1 MLGPVYLRRLIYLI
15 LLGGVASGGIL
26 PAQGDAEPAPEYGV
40 SGIVT
45 DPQGTPL
52 ANATVWVRLEG
63 QKLRHKNRV
72 GEKWIAPVS
81 TTTDEAGRFSVPMAV
96 QGPYRLF
103 MIHPDHPPRRVDE
116 PVDDGSSIEF
126 SFPEPI
132 VYSGYVRDADGEPV
146 AGADVT
152 ACGSGAADFGA
163 YACQRTR
170 TGDDGK
176 YTFEKLAKDA
186 HAFQAWAPGYALS
199 AVEVGRFPLAEDG
212 AKTPGALTLEPGAEV
227 SGTLTDDAGTSLAG
241 IRVDYSTDRV
251 RLGQARGTRDVT
263 PLNAIFTDDD
273 GNFSY
278 RGLPAGERLKLL
290 ATPAKHRPAES
301 DALTLEA
308 GAVVSGVAI
317 VYRRPASAIVHLI
330 DRDEQPIESVEVLWM
345 PTKDGPRK
353 PRSGFRIAGTA
364 GRTQVEPQGEGHFR
378 ITGIQPGRYDVT
390 LLPAG
395 HREIEI
401 EGLRVPAG
409 AEVDL
414 GTHVGRPG
422 ATLSGYVFDDLG
434 EPIQG
439 AKLQGLYLRDSTAM
453 SRSAKTEADGRFV
466 LGGLTEGPLLWL
478 KIEAEGHAPKNE
490 QGVDPDQTDY
500 EIVLERVGTLTGRV
514 LLDNGDAP
522 QDVQASLENVAGG
535 IIAFR
540 RGTDTSARGDE
551 EGRFEIKDASPGTYH
566 LRLTAKGARP
576 LRVKDIVVLA
586 GEATD
591 VGTYYLKRGREISG
605 SVRDARDGMPVAKAA
620 ISVRAASGGLIGSE
634 TSLGTATSDADGR
647 FVVEGLE
654 PGRLIV
660 QIEHADYAP
669 EKVEVIVKEDEPL
682 DEMTVRLG
690 QGGTLRGTVLDE
702 SGRPSPNRS
711 IGLTAGGGLLPGD
724 GLVRTNDAGEYR
736 AERIRPGSYRV
747 VLYPDSSGSALNIRQ
762 KTATIREAEV
772 TVVDF
777 DNESKIAFEGLLT
790 RGGHPIGEVTVMMI
804 PVDAGGMMQMR
815 TASTDLSGRFEV
827 GLDRPGAYNVMVTDL
842 KQGFGALVGQARI
855 VVPDEPMVSQEIV
868 LHSGTIAGTVFD
880 ASGEPIQGS
889 IVSAVREGAGQSNFG
904 AGAGARVDADGSY
917 RIEGINDGTYT
928 LSAVADG
935 YQVATRSIAIVD
947 SSTVD
952 GVDFR
957 LDVAGQLRGRV
968 IDERGNGIPGAFVF
982 ALPSGTPDAGG
993 GAPTETDAEGFFRL
1007 SAPSAGPCDLDA
1019 VARGFAP
1026 GGITGFQPSAD
1037 PEGPGA
1043 LITLTSGG
1051 TITIRVV
1058 SAAGTPVDGVQPVVQ
1073 PQRSS
1078 QALTIAMMFSPTL
1091 PTDASGSSR
1100 VSGLPQGS
1108 YRVFIAGQPGVPAQT
1123 VTVTDGGET
1132 MVTLQLP

>member
-1 MLGPVYLRRLIYLI
+1 MLEPAYTRRLVCLI
-15 LLGGVASGGIL
+15 LLGVVASGGIL
-26 PAQGDAEPAPEYGV
+26 PAQGDAEPAPGYGV
-40 SGIVT
+40 SGLVT

-81 TTTDEAGRFSVPMAV
+81 MTTDEAGRFSVPMEE

-103 MIHPDHPPRRVDE
+103 MIHPDHPPHRLDK

-152 ACGSGAADFGA
+152 ACGSGASDFGA

-212 AKTPGALTLEPGAEV
+212 AKTPGTLTLEPGAEV
-227 SGTLTDDAGTSLAG
+227 SGTLTDDAGTSLG
-241 IRVDYSTDRV
+241 GVRVYYSTDRV

-263 PLNAIFTDDD
+263 PLNAIFTDGD

-278 RGLPAGERLKLL
+278 RGLPAGEPLKLL

-301 DALTLEA
+301 DALTLKA
-308 GAVVSGVAI
+308 GAVVGGIAI
-317 VYRRPASAIVHLI
+317 VYQRPASAIVHLI

-345 PTKDGPRK
+345 PVKDGRRK
-353 PRSGFRIAGTA
+353 ANSGFRMAGSK
-364 GRTQVEPQGEGHFR
+364 GLTQVEPQGEGHFR
-378 ITGIQPGRYDVT
+378 ITGIKPGRYNVT

-409 AEVDL
+409 GEVDL

-422 ATLSGYVFDDLG
+422 TTLSGYVSDDLG

-439 AKLQGLYLRDSTAM
+439 AKLEGLYLRDNTAM
-453 SRSAKTEADGRFV
+453 SRSVKTEADGRFV
-466 LGGLTEGPLLWL
+466 LGGLAEGPLLWL
-478 KIEAEGHAPKNE
+478 KVEAEGHARKTE
-490 QGVDPDQTDY
+490 QGVDPDQTGY

-514 LLDNGDAP
+514 LLESGDTP
-522 QDVQASLENVAGG
+522 ERMQASLENVAGG

-540 RGTDTSARGDE
+540 RGTDTSAWGDE

-591 VGTYYLKRGREISG
+591 VGTLRLEQGRELSG
-605 SVRDARDGMPVAKAA
+605 SVLDARDGMPVANAA
-620 ISVRAASGGLIGSE
+620 ISVRAASGGLIGSG
-634 TSLGTATSDADGR
+634 TSLSTTTSDADGR
-647 FVVEGLE
+647 FVVDGLE

-660 QIEHADYAP
+660 QIEHGDYAP
-669 EKVEVIVKEDEPL
+669 EKVEAILKEDEPT
-682 DEMTVRLG
+682 DEMTIRLG
-690 QGGTLRGTVLDE
+690 QGGTLRGTVRHE
-702 SGRPSPNRS
+702 SGRPWPDRS
-711 IGLTAGGGLLPGD
+711 IGVIEGGGLIPGD

-736 AERIRPGSYRV
+736 VERVRPGSYRV
-747 VLYPDSSGSALNIRQ
+747 VLYPDPSGNAMNIQQ
-762 KTATIREAEV
+762 KTATIREAEE
-772 TVVDF
+772 TIVDF

-790 RGGHPIGEVTVMMI
+790 RGGHPVGEVTVVMI
-804 PVDAGGMMQMR
+804 PADAGSMMQMR
-815 TASTDLSGRFEV
+815 TASVDLNGRFEV
-827 GLDRPGAYNVMVTDL
+827 GLDRPGAYNVMVQDL
-842 KQGFGALVGQARI
+842 RQGFGALVGQARI

-889 IVSAVREGAGQSNFG
+889 IVSAVREGADPSNFG
-904 AGAGARVDADGSY
+904 AGAGASVDADGNY
-917 RIEGINDGTYT
+917 RIEGVNDGTYT
-928 LSAVADG
+928 LSAIADG
-935 YQVATRSIAIVD
+935 YQVVTRSIAIVG

-968 IDERGNGIPGAFVF
+968 VDERGNGIPGAFVF
-982 ALPSGTPDAGG
+982 ALPSGAPDVAG
-993 GAPTETDAEGFFRL
+993 GAPTETDPEGFFRL

-1073 PQRSS
+1073 PQRPS
-1078 QALTIAMMFSPTL
+1078 QALAIAMLFSPTL

-1108 YRVFIAGQPGVPAQT
+1108 YRVFIAGQPGVAAQT